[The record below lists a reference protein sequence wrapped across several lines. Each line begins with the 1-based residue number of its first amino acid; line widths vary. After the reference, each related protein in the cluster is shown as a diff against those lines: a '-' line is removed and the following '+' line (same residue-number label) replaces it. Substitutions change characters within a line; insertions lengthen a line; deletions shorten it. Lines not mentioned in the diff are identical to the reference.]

1 MSWVL
6 LTVMSA
12 LVLGGYDLL
21 KKTAVRDNAVLP
33 VLFLSVVTGAA
44 VWAPLRVWSALADEA
59 FPWEM
64 LRVEP
69 LEPVGHLL
77 LFAKSALV
85 GASWVFS
92 YFAVKHLPVSIA
104 GPIRATSPLWT
115 ILIAVAFLGE
125 SPTAWQWA
133 GVGVILISFYAFS
146 LAGRL
151 EGIRFHRDKWVGFL
165 MVATLLS
172 SLSAI
177 FDKYLLQGAGFSAAT
192 VQCWFSIYLVLA
204 LMPLMILWWR
214 GRWPRNRFEW
224 RWSIP
229 LIGLSLLLAD
239 FLYFSA
245 IGREGALISV
255 ISPLRRA
262 SVLVTFVGGVVLF
275 REEGFRLKLACLVV
289 LLIGV
294 ILLNLRG

>member
-6 LTVMSA
+6 LSVMSA
-12 LVLGGYDLL
+12 LVLGCYDLF
-21 KKTAVRDNAVLP
+21 KKVAVRDNAVLP
-33 VLFLSVVTGAA
+33 VLFLSVTVGAA
-44 VWAPLRVWSALADEA
+44 VWVPLRVWSALSEET

-69 LEPVGHLL
+69 LDLSGHLL

-85 GASWVFS
+85 GASWMFS

-115 ILIAVAFLGE
+115 ILIAVVFLGE
-125 SPTAWQWA
+125 SPTGWQWA
-133 GVGVILISFYAFS
+133 GVSVILASFYAFS
-146 LAGRL
+146 LAGRM

-177 FDKYLLQGAGFSAAT
+177 FDKYLLQRAGFSAAT
-192 VQCWFSIYLVLA
+192 VQCWFSIYLVVVLA
-204 LMPLMILWWR
+204 PSMMLWWR
-214 GRWPRNRFEW
+214 GRWPRNTFEW

-229 LIGLSLLLAD
+229 LIGVSLLFAD

-245 IGREGALISV
+245 VGREGALISV

-275 REEGFRLKLACLVV
+275 GEKGFWMKLACLAALLAGVV
-289 LLIGV
+289 LLNV
-294 ILLNLRG
+294 RG